1 MMGMDTNAEKQ
12 LAVVIRYAA
21 EMPINAPTKHAGALH
36 RNCSLHSVA
45 GDFFDSS
52 DTATASISVLQ
63 KKNAVAPASVG
74 TTSAVQSAPI
84 FRPPTS
90 PAIEFAAAA
99 ATTMLAMLN

>member
-1 MMGMDTNAEKQ
+1 MATNAAKR

-21 EMPINAPTKHAGALH
+21 EMPISAPTKQAGALH

-52 DTATASISVLQ
+52 DTAMASISVLQ

-74 TTSAVQSAPI
+74 TTSAVQSAPT

-90 PAIEFAAAA
+90 PAAECAAAA
-99 ATTMLAMLN
+99 ATTMLAMLNTVR